1 MTQGR
6 SARVWWAQAFL
17 VLTVAWLVTLVA
29 VPFAMAHEVGGQ
41 PATVVSAGSYLVGT
55 LICHQRPERSFRLW
69 GVQMPV
75 CARCAGLYGGAAVG
89 ALVAGVCASGRRR
102 SAQGVST
109 LRWVVLGA
117 AVPTGASV
125 AMEALGVF
133 EGSAV
138 IRAAGAIPLGAAVT
152 WVVSLVIR
160 GELA

>member
-6 SARVWWAQAFL
+6 SARAWWAQAFL

-41 PATVVSAGSYLVGT
+41 PATVVSAGSYLVGN
-55 LICHQRPERSFRLW
+55 LICHQRSDRSFRLW

-75 CARCAGLYGGAAVG
+75 CARCAGLYGGAAFG
-89 ALVAGVCASGRRR
+89 ALVAGAWGSGRRR
-102 SAQGVST
+102 SAQGIST

-160 GELA
+160 GEFA

>member
-1 MTQGR
+1 M
-6 SARVWWAQAFL
+6 
-17 VLTVAWLVTLVA
+17 
-29 VPFAMAHEVGGQ
+29 
-41 PATVVSAGSYLVGT
+41 PATSEPSSMAVAT
-55 LICHQRPERSFRLW
+55 RPPP
-69 GVQMPV
+69 GPV
-75 CARCAGLYGGAAVG
+75 AL
-89 ALVAGVCASGRRR
+89 LVAGVWVSGRRR
-102 SAQGVST
+102 SAQEVST

-152 WVVSLVIR
+152 WVVSFVIR